1 MLLRKSL
8 PHSSL
13 LAKICLLH
21 QVSKTFL
28 LLIIAV
34 KYPQWFFVVCC
45 YGSLLLCGFLTS
57 TMLLTQSVGSHVFFF
72 FISNSIFGANVK
84 PVIHDHVSS
93 FFK

>member
-21 QVSKTFL
+21 QISKTFL
-28 LLIIAV
+28 LLIILV
-34 KYPQWFFVVCC
+34 KYLQWFFVVCC
-45 YGSLLLCGFLTS
+45 YGSLLLCGFLET

-84 PVIHDHVSS
+84 PVIHGHVSS